1 VPSLPRVLKLLTGI
15 TAGYLPAQTQV
26 AEEQV
31 LASLHVLEE
40 KSSSQQMGSL
50 VSDSRD
56 MSGLPPEYLQY
67 LTVGTEIS

>member
-15 TAGYLPAQTQV
+15 SAGYLPAQTQV
-26 AEEQV
+26 AEERV

-50 VSDSRD
+50 VSDPKD
-56 MSGLPPEYLQY
+56 TSG
-67 LTVGTEIS
+67 TRISKISHFRY